1 MKKIFRNGLR
11 GVMEEAKEA
20 LKECES
26 ERERDF
32 VNAALASLEAEK
44 AMLDKFA
51 ALAEKK
57 LGSESDPEKRKNLSL
72 IAKPPPEFRGSV
84 RRASMRGFA
93 RWLSCARR

>member
-26 ERERDF
+26 DRERDF

-44 AMLDKFA
+44 TKLDKIA

-57 LGSESDPEKRKNLSL
+57 LCSESDPEKRKNLSL
-72 IAKPPPEFRGSV
+72 IAKTASRVPWERPESV
-84 RRASMRGFA
+84 YEGLCTLAFMR
-93 RWLSCARR
+93 